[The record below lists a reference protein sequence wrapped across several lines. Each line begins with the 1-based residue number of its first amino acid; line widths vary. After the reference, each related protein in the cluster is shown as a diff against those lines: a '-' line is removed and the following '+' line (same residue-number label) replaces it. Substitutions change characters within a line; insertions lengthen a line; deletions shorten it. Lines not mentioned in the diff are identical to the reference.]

1 MVFSSEQ
8 RETVKKANPEASFGE
23 LGKLLGVAWKQLSEE
38 EKAKYKPEKVEKEV
52 KEKKK
57 LTGFM
62 AFSAEQRE
70 AIKKSNPAAAF
81 GEIGKLT
88 GVAWGKLSAA
98 EKAKY
103 SGEKKA
109 EE

>member
-1 MVFSSEQ
+1 MKFCSEQ
-8 RETVKKANPEASFGE
+8 RETVKKANPEASFSE

-38 EKAKYKPEKVEKEV
+38 VRAKYKPEKVEKEV

-62 AFSAEQRE
+62 AFCAEQRE
-70 AIKKSNPAAAF
+70 AIKKSNPEATFA
-81 GEIGKLT
+81 EIAKLT
-88 GVAWGKLSAA
+88 GADWGKLSAA